1 MVFRGIDRRKTQRR
15 PADAK
20 DKGHDSD
27 LVRQDEIEFKVM
39 ARRNKLLG
47 LWGAEMMGMTGEA
60 ARQYGIDVV
69 VADMEEPGD
78 DDVVRKV
85 MKDFAEKGVDVSED
99 RLRQEMDALLEVADG
114 QIKSGTA

>member
-1 MVFRGIDRRKTQRR
+1 MVFRGKDRRKTQRR

-20 DKGHDSD
+20 DKGHESD
-27 LVRQDEIEFKVM
+27 LGRQDELEFKVL

-47 LWGAEMMGMTGEA
+47 LWAAKMMGMTGET

-69 VADMEEPGD
+69 VADMEGPGD
-78 DDVVRKV
+78 DHVVRKV

-99 RLRQEMDALLEVADG
+99 RLRQEMDALLGVASG
-114 QIKSGTA
+114 QIKSDSA